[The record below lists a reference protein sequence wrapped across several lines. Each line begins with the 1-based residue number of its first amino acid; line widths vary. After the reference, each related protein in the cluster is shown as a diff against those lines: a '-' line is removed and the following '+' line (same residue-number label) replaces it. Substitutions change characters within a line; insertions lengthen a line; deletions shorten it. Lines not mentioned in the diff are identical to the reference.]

1 MGRKRYM
8 FVGRYGRNT
17 TGGFVS
23 KTKPPIKKII
33 ISFIIVAVIEF
44 LAFYAFLPP
53 LNIHSMEFWEFQG
66 FFIVAFFLLTFK
78 IPNFEEAKI
87 QYNIVSKIFGIIILL
102 AVIIV
107 IIGNVISAKIFN
119 AGRYSSLIDIENTKF
134 EDTIKETDTITDVAL
149 MDTDSAKVV
158 GQRAIG
164 ALSDVVSQY
173 EIGSD
178 YSQIA
183 LKGEPMKVA
192 SLEYA
197 GFFKW
202 FNNRKNG
209 IPGYVLV
216 DAVKF
221 EANYVKLDK
230 PIKYTESG
238 WFNDNLERHLR
249 FKYPTAIFEGYY
261 FELDE
266 DGKPYY
272 ICPTM
277 TARVGMFGG
286 MDVNGVV
293 ICDPCTGET
302 KKYDLNHV
310 PNWVDRVYDG
320 DLIEQKYN
328 WHGMLAD
335 GFINSV
341 IGQKDCKKATEDYGY
356 KVIDNDVWIYTGVT
370 SVIDDSSNIGF
381 VMVNAR
387 TGKAKYFNVAGA
399 EEFSAMEA
407 AEGQVQ
413 NLGYDAAFPSL
424 INIDGRPTYFMVLK
438 DKGNLVKQ
446 YALVDVKKYSI
457 VATGTSQKDTL
468 NTYRK
473 LIKENGVK
481 TSSDKNKNIEQQYKH
496 EQVTVKDIK
505 YINMSGETF
514 VYITSNVGNVYKMKF
529 SDDETIVFVQPGSK
543 VEIFYDE
550 SNETGIRSIEEWKV
564 QGENETNETTNEQ
577 TGKQTE
583 ETTKNNNQ

>member
-1 MGRKRYM
+1 MKRTIS
-8 FVGRYGRNT
+8 F
-17 TGGFVS
+17 GGIFNRFAY
-23 KTKPPIKKII
+23 KTKTPVKKTI
-33 ISFIIVAVIEF
+33 ISLIIVAVLEF
-44 LAFYAFLPP
+44 AAFYAFLPP
-53 LNIHSMEFWEFQG
+53 LNIHSMEFWQFQG
-66 FFIVAFFLLTFK
+66 VFAVMFLILTFTMPK
-78 IPNFEEAKI
+78 ETDSGLK
-87 QYNIVSKIFGIIILL
+87 YNIVSKIVG
-102 AVIIV
+102 IV
-107 IIGNVISAKIFN
+107 IIIGVILVIVGNIVSAKIFN
-119 AGRYSSLIDIENTKF
+119 AGKYSSLIDIKDTKF
-134 EDTIKETDTITDVAL
+134 ENIIKPTDTITDVAL

-173 EIGSD
+173 EISGE

-202 FNNRKNG
+202 FNNRKDG

-216 DAVKF
+216 DAVDF
-221 EANYVKLDK
+221 EADYVKLEK
-230 PIKYTESG
+230 PIKYTPSG
-238 WFNDNLERHLR
+238 WFNDNLERHMR

-266 DGKPYY
+266 EGKPYY

-277 TARVGMFGG
+277 TAKVGMFAGY
-286 MDVNGVV
+286 DVNGVV
-293 ICDPCTGET
+293 ICDPCTGDCV
-302 KKYDLNHV
+302 KYDLDKV
-310 PNWVDRVYDG
+310 PNWVDGVYDG
-320 DLIEQKYN
+320 DLIQQKYN
-328 WHGMLAD
+328 WYGELSD
-335 GFINSV
+335 GFWNSI

-356 KVIDNDVWIYTGVT
+356 KVMDNDVWIYTGVT

-387 TGKAKYFNVAGA
+387 TGKASYFNVAGA

-438 DKGNLVKQ
+438 DKGSLVKQ

-457 VATGTSQKDTL
+457 VATGTTQKDTL

-473 LIKENGVK
+473 LLKENGISAK
-481 TSSDKNKNIEQQYKH
+481 TSTESMEKQYAH
-496 EQVTVKDIK
+496 QQVTVKNIRFAN
-505 YINMSGETF
+505 IGEDTY
-514 VYITSNVGNVYKMKF
+514 VYITDQNGNVYKEKF
-529 SDDETIVFVQPGSK
+529 ADDETL
-543 VEIFYDE
+543 IFIQENDVIDIYYE
-550 SNETGIRSIEEWKV
+550 ETQETKIRTIEEWKSK
-564 QGENETNETTNEQ
+564 N
-577 TGKQTE
+577 E
-583 ETTKNNNQ
+583 ETTTEKNK

>member
-1 MGRKRYM
+1 MYRTRGFMGN
-8 FVGRYGRNT
+8 FI
-17 TGGFVS
+17 S
-23 KTKPPIKKII
+23 KGKIPVKKILISLVI
-33 ISFIIVAVIEF
+33 IAILEF
-44 LAFYAFLPP
+44 AAFYAFLPS

-66 FFIVAFFLLTFK
+66 FFAVIFWVLTLSVPDREK
-78 IPNFEEAKI
+78 FEFR
-87 QYNIVSKIFGIIILL
+87 YNIISKILG
-102 AVIIV
+102 IV
-107 IIGNVISAKIFN
+107 IILAIVFIIIGNIISAKIFN
-119 AGRYSSLIDIENTKF
+119 AGRYSSLIDIKNTKF
-134 EDTIKETDTITDVAL
+134 EETVKQTDTITDVAL
-149 MDTDSAKVV
+149 MDTASAKVV

-173 EIGSD
+173 EISGD
-178 YSQIA
+178 YNQIA
-183 LKGEPMKVA
+183 LDGAPMKAA

-216 DAVKF
+216 DAVDF
-221 EANYVKLDK
+221 EADYVKLDK
-230 PIKYTESG
+230 PIKYTPSG

-277 TARVGMFGG
+277 TARIGLFGG
-286 MDVNGVV
+286 FDVNGVV
-293 ICDPCTGET
+293 ICDPCTGDC
-302 KKYDLNHV
+302 KKYDLDEI
-310 PNWVDRVYDG
+310 PRWVDRVYDG
-320 DLIEQKYN
+320 DLIERKYN
-328 WHGMLAD
+328 WYGMLSD
-335 GFINSV
+335 GFWNSI
-341 IGQKDCKKATEDYGY
+341 IGQKDCKKTTEDYGY

-387 TGKAKYFNVAGA
+387 TGEARYFNVAGA

-457 VATGTSQKDTL
+457 VATGTTQKDTL

-473 LIKENGVK
+473 LMKENGITTEIK
-481 TSSDKNKNIEQQYKH
+481 KEELSKQYPH
-496 EQVTVKDIK
+496 ETITVQDIK
-505 YINMSGETF
+505 YVNVAEGTF
-514 VYITSNVGNVYKMKF
+514 VYITDTKGNVYKKKF
-529 SDDETIVFVQPGSK
+529 SDDETLVFIQQNDIIEVYYEENQ
-543 VEIFYDE
+543 D
-550 SNETGIRSIEEWKV
+550 TGIREIEEWKSNE
-564 QGENETNETTNEQ
+564 ENET
-577 TGKQTE
+577 
-583 ETTKNNNQ
+583 TKEGNN

>member
-1 MGRKRYM
+1 MKRTIS
-8 FVGRYGRNT
+8 F
-17 TGGFVS
+17 GGIFNRFAY
-23 KTKPPIKKII
+23 KTKTPVKKTI
-33 ISFIIVAVIEF
+33 ISLIIVAVLEF
-44 LAFYAFLPP
+44 AAFYAFLPP
-53 LNIHSMEFWEFQG
+53 LNIHSMEFWQFQG
-66 FFIVAFFLLTFK
+66 VFAVMFLILTFTMPK
-78 IPNFEEAKI
+78 ETDSGLK
-87 QYNIVSKIFGIIILL
+87 YNIVSKIVG
-102 AVIIV
+102 IV
-107 IIGNVISAKIFN
+107 IIIGVILVIVGNIISAKIFN
-119 AGRYSSLIDIENTKF
+119 AGKYSSLIDIKDTKF
-134 EDTIKETDTITDVAL
+134 ENIIKPTDTITDVAL

-173 EIGSD
+173 EISEE

-202 FNNRKNG
+202 FNNRKDG

-216 DAVKF
+216 DAVDF
-221 EANYVKLDK
+221 EANYVKLEK
-230 PIKYTESG
+230 PIKYTPSG
-238 WFNDNLERHLR
+238 WFNDNLERHMR

-266 DGKPYY
+266 EGKPYY

-277 TARVGMFGG
+277 TAKVGMFAGY
-286 MDVNGVV
+286 DVNGVV
-293 ICDPCTGET
+293 ICDPCTGDCV
-302 KKYDLNHV
+302 KYDLDKV

-320 DLIEQKYN
+320 DLIQQKYN
-328 WHGMLAD
+328 WYGELSD
-335 GFINSV
+335 GFWNSI

-356 KVIDNDVWIYTGVT
+356 KVMDNDVWIYTGVT

-387 TGKAKYFNVAGA
+387 TGKASYFNVAGA

-438 DKGNLVKQ
+438 DKGSLVKQ

-457 VATGTSQKDTL
+457 VATGTTQKDTL

-473 LIKENGVK
+473 LLKENGISAK
-481 TSSDKNKNIEQQYKH
+481 TSAESMEKQYAH
-496 EQVTVKDIK
+496 QQVTVKNIRFAN
-505 YINMSGETF
+505 IGEDTY
-514 VYITSNVGNVYKMKF
+514 VYITDQNGNVYKEKF
-529 SDDETIVFVQPGSK
+529 ADDETL
-543 VEIFYDE
+543 IFIQENDVIDIYYE
-550 SNETGIRSIEEWKV
+550 ETQETKIRTIEEWKSK
-564 QGENETNETTNEQ
+564 N
-577 TGKQTE
+577 E
-583 ETTKNNNQ
+583 ETTTEKNK

>member
-1 MGRKRYM
+1 MFRVSGFMGN
-8 FVGRYGRNT
+8 FI
-17 TGGFVS
+17 S
-23 KTKPPIKKII
+23 KGKIPVKKII
-33 ISFIIVAVIEF
+33 ISLIIIAVLEF
-44 LAFYAFLPP
+44 AAFYAFLPS

-66 FFIVAFFLLTFK
+66 FFAVIFWVLTLS
-78 IPNFEEAKI
+78 IPDREKFEFR
-87 QYNIVSKIFGIIILL
+87 YNIISKILG
-102 AVIIV
+102 IV
-107 IIGNVISAKIFN
+107 IILAVVFIIIGNIISAKIFN
-119 AGRYSSLIDIENTKF
+119 AGRYSSLIDIKNTKF
-134 EDTIKETDTITDVAL
+134 EETVKQTDTITDVAL
-149 MDTDSAKVV
+149 MDTASAKVV

-173 EIGSD
+173 EISGD
-178 YSQIA
+178 YNQIA
-183 LKGEPMKVA
+183 LDGAPMKVA

-216 DAVKF
+216 DAVDF
-221 EANYVKLDK
+221 EADYVKLDK
-230 PIKYTESG
+230 PIKYTPSG

-277 TARVGMFGG
+277 TARIGLFGG
-286 MDVNGVV
+286 FDVNGVV
-293 ICDPCTGET
+293 ICDPCTGDC
-302 KKYDLNHV
+302 KKYDLDEI
-310 PNWVDRVYDG
+310 PRWVDRVYDG
-320 DLIEQKYN
+320 DLIERKYN
-328 WHGMLAD
+328 WYGMLSD
-335 GFINSV
+335 GFWNSI
-341 IGQKDCKKATEDYGY
+341 IGQKDCKKTTEDYGY

-387 TGKAKYFNVAGA
+387 TGEARYFNVAGA

-457 VATGTSQKDTL
+457 VATGTTQKDTL

-473 LIKENGVK
+473 LMKENGITTEIK
-481 TSSDKNKNIEQQYKH
+481 KEELSKQYPH
-496 EQVTVKDIK
+496 ETITVQDIK
-505 YINMSGETF
+505 YVNVAEGTF
-514 VYITSNVGNVYKMKF
+514 VYITDTKGNVYKDKF
-529 SDDETIVFVQPGSK
+529 SDDETLVFIQQNDMIEVYYEENQ
-543 VEIFYDE
+543 D
-550 SNETGIRSIEEWKV
+550 TGIREIEEWKSNE
-564 QGENETNETTNEQ
+564 ENET
-577 TGKQTE
+577 
-583 ETTKNNNQ
+583 TKEGNN

>member
-1 MGRKRYM
+1 MQGFNFSMGGNVLLKDRISVKR
-8 FVGRYGRNT
+8 VL
-17 TGGFVS
+17 
-23 KTKPPIKKII
+23 
-33 ISFIIVAVIEF
+33 ISFLIVAAIEF
-44 LAFYAFLPP
+44 AAFYVLLPP
-53 LNIHSMEFWEFQG
+53 FNIHSMEFWQFQG
-66 FFIVAFFLLTFK
+66 FFILVFLVLTISLPDKERFAVK
-78 IPNFEEAKI
+78 
-87 QYNIVSKIFGIIILL
+87 YNIITKIAGIILILG
-102 AVIIV
+102 VFVV
-107 IIGNVISAKIFN
+107 IIGNIISAKIFN
-119 AGRYSSLIDIENTKF
+119 AHKYSSLIDINNTKF
-134 EDTIKETDTITDVAL
+134 ENIIQPSDKISDIAL
-149 MDTDSAKVV
+149 MDTSSARVV

-173 EIGSD
+173 EINDD

-183 LKGEPMKVA
+183 LDGAPMKVA
-192 SLEYA
+192 TLEYA

-202 FNNRKNG
+202 FNNRKEG

-221 EANYVKLDK
+221 EADYVKLEK
-230 PIKYTESG
+230 AIKYTESG

-266 DGKPYY
+266 DGNPYY

-277 TARVGMFGG
+277 TARVGLFGG
-286 MDVNGVV
+286 YDVNGVI
-293 ICDPCTGET
+293 ICDPCTGDC
-302 KKYDLNHV
+302 KKYSLDEI
-310 PNWVDRVYDG
+310 PRWVDRVYDG
-320 DLIEQKYN
+320 DLIQTKYN

-335 GFINSV
+335 GFWNSI
-341 IGQKDCKKATEDYGY
+341 IGQKDCKKTTDDYGY

-387 TGKAKYFNVAGA
+387 TGEACYFNVAGA

-457 VATGTSQKDTL
+457 VATGTTQAETL
-468 NTYRK
+468 ITYRK
-473 LIKENGVK
+473 LLKENGINTTKKAEDLSKLYDFAEIIVK
-481 TSSDKNKNIEQQYKH
+481 SVQY
-496 EQVTVKDIK
+496 VNLTDGT
-505 YINMSGETF
+505 Y
-514 VYITSNVGNVYKMKF
+514 VYISDESGNVYKEKF
-529 SDDETIVFVQPGSK
+529 SEDEALVFIQQGNK
-543 VEIFYDE
+543 INIYYDT
-550 SNETGIRSIEEWKV
+550 NEDTGIRNIQAWEKKEN
-564 QGENETNETTNEQ
+564 GENER
-577 TGKQTE
+577 
-583 ETTKNNNQ
+583 

>member
-1 MGRKRYM
+1 MYRASGFMGNIISK
-8 FVGRYGRNT
+8 GRIP
-17 TGGFVS
+17 V
-23 KTKPPIKKII
+23 KKILISLVI
-33 ISFIIVAVIEF
+33 IAVLEF
-44 LAFYAFLPP
+44 AAFYAFLPS

-66 FFIVAFFLLTFK
+66 FFAVLFLALTLS
-78 IPNFEEAKI
+78 IPDKEKLEFR
-87 QYNIVSKIFGIIILL
+87 YNILSKILGALIIL
-102 AVIIV
+102 AVLFVV
-107 IIGNVISAKIFN
+107 IGSIISAKIFN
-119 AGRYSSLIDIENTKF
+119 AGRYSSLIDINNTKF
-134 EDTIKETDTITDVAL
+134 EDTVKQTDTITDVAL
-149 MDTDSAKVV
+149 MDTASAKVV

-173 EIGSD
+173 EISGD
-178 YSQIA
+178 YNQIA
-183 LKGEPMKVA
+183 LDGAPMKVA

-216 DAVKF
+216 DAVDF
-221 EANYVKLDK
+221 EADYVKLEK
-230 PIKYTESG
+230 PIKYTPSG
-238 WFNDNLERHLR
+238 WFNDNLQRHLR

-266 DGKPYY
+266 EGKPYY

-277 TARVGMFGG
+277 TAKIGLFGG
-286 MDVNGVV
+286 FDVNGVV
-293 ICDPCTGET
+293 ICDPCTGDC
-302 KKYDLNHV
+302 KKYDLDEI
-310 PNWVDRVYDG
+310 PRWVDRVYDG
-320 DLIEQKYN
+320 DLIERKYN
-328 WHGMLAD
+328 WYGMLSD
-335 GFINSV
+335 GFWNSI
-341 IGQKDCKKATEDYGY
+341 IGQKDCKKTTEDYGY

-387 TGKAKYFNVAGA
+387 TGKASYFNVAGA

-457 VATGTSQKDTL
+457 VATGTTQKDTL

-473 LIKENGVK
+473 LIKENGIITEIK
-481 TSSDKNKNIEQQYKH
+481 KENLSEQYAH
-496 EQVTVKDIK
+496 EFVTVKDIK
-505 YINMSGETF
+505 YVNVTDGTF
-514 VYITSNVGNVYKMKF
+514 VYITDTKGNVYKEKF
-529 SDDETIVFVQPGSK
+529 SDDETLVFIQQNDII
-543 VEIFYDE
+543 EIYYEENQD
-550 SNETGIRSIEEWKV
+550 TGIREIEEWKS
-564 QGENETNETTNEQ
+564 NEKNETTKE
-577 TGKQTE
+577 GK
-583 ETTKNNNQ
+583 K

>member
-1 MGRKRYM
+1 MYRTSGFMG
-8 FVGRYGRNT
+8 N
-17 TGGFVS
+17 FVS
-23 KTKPPIKKII
+23 KGKIPVKKILISLVI
-33 ISFIIVAVIEF
+33 IAVLEF
-44 LAFYAFLPP
+44 AAFYAFLPS

-66 FFIVAFFLLTFK
+66 FFAVVFWVLTLS
-78 IPNFEEAKI
+78 IPDREKFEFR
-87 QYNIVSKIFGIIILL
+87 YNMISKILG
-102 AVIIV
+102 IV
-107 IIGNVISAKIFN
+107 IILAVVFIIIGNIISAKLFN
-119 AGRYSSLIDIENTKF
+119 AGRYSSLIDIKNTKF
-134 EDTIKETDTITDVAL
+134 EETVKQTDTITDVAL
-149 MDTDSAKVV
+149 MDTASAKVV

-173 EIGSD
+173 EISGD
-178 YSQIA
+178 YNQIA
-183 LKGEPMKVA
+183 LDGAPMKVA

-216 DAVKF
+216 DAVDF
-221 EANYVKLDK
+221 EADYVKLDK
-230 PIKYTESG
+230 PIKYTPSG
-238 WFNDNLERHLR
+238 WFNDNLQRHLR

-277 TARVGMFGG
+277 TARVGLFGG
-286 MDVNGVV
+286 FDVNGVV
-293 ICDPCTGET
+293 ICDPCTGDC
-302 KKYDLNHV
+302 KKYDLDEI
-310 PNWVDRVYDG
+310 PRWVDRVYDG
-320 DLIEQKYN
+320 DLIEKKYN
-328 WHGMLAD
+328 WYGMLSD
-335 GFINSV
+335 GFWNSI
-341 IGQKDCKKATEDYGY
+341 IGQKDCKKTTEDYGY

-387 TGKAKYFNVAGA
+387 TGEANYFNVAGA

-457 VATGTSQKDTL
+457 VATGTTQKDTL

-473 LIKENGVK
+473 LMKENGITTEIK
-481 TSSDKNKNIEQQYKH
+481 KEELSKQYPH
-496 EQVTVKDIK
+496 ETITVQDIK
-505 YINMSGETF
+505 YVNVAEGTF
-514 VYITSNVGNVYKMKF
+514 VYITDTKGNVYKEKF
-529 SDDETIVFVQPGSK
+529 SDDETLVFIGQNDMI
-543 VEIFYDE
+543 EIYYEENKD
-550 SNETGIRSIEEWKV
+550 TGIREIEEWKSNE
-564 QGENETNETTNEQ
+564 ENETT
-577 TGKQTE
+577 KE
-583 ETTKNNNQ
+583 EKN

>member
-1 MGRKRYM
+1 MI
-8 FVGRYGRNT
+8 
-17 TGGFVS
+17 TGGFMGNFI
-23 KTKPPIKKII
+23 TKGRISIKKILISLVI
-33 ISFIIVAVIEF
+33 IAVLEF
-44 LAFYAFLPP
+44 AAFYAFLPS

-66 FFIVAFFLLTFK
+66 FFAILFFALTLSMPDKEKLEF
-78 IPNFEEAKI
+78 
-87 QYNIVSKIFGIIILL
+87 QYNIISKVMGGIILL
-102 AVIIV
+102 AVVFV
-107 IIGNVISAKIFN
+107 IIGSIISAKIFN
-119 AGRYSSLIDIENTKF
+119 AGRYSSLIDIKDTKF
-134 EDTIKETDTITDVAL
+134 EETVKQTDTITDVAL
-149 MDTDSAKVV
+149 MDTASAKVV

-173 EIGSD
+173 EISGD
-178 YSQIA
+178 YNQIA
-183 LKGEPMKVA
+183 LDGAPMKVA

-216 DAVKF
+216 DAVDF
-221 EANYVKLDK
+221 EADYVKLDK
-230 PIKYTESG
+230 PIKYTPSG
-238 WFNDNLERHLR
+238 WFNDNLQRHLR

-277 TARVGMFGG
+277 TAKVGLFGG
-286 MDVNGVV
+286 FDVNGVV
-293 ICDPCTGET
+293 ICDPCTGDC
-302 KKYDLNHV
+302 KRYDLNEI
-310 PNWVDRVYDG
+310 PRWVDRVYDG
-320 DLIEQKYN
+320 DLIERKYN
-328 WHGMLAD
+328 WYGMLSD
-335 GFINSV
+335 GFWNSI
-341 IGQKDCKKATEDYGY
+341 IGQKDCKKTTEDYGY

-387 TGKAKYFNVAGA
+387 TGEASYFNVAGA

-457 VATGTSQKDTL
+457 VATGTTQKDTL

-473 LIKENGVK
+473 LIKENGIATEIK
-481 TSSDKNKNIEQQYKH
+481 KENLSEQYLH
-496 EQVTVKDIK
+496 EIVTVKDIK
-505 YINMSGETF
+505 YVNVEEGTF
-514 VYITSNVGNVYKMKF
+514 VYITDTKGNVYKEKF
-529 SDDETIVFVQPGSK
+529 SDDETLVFIQQNDII
-543 VEIFYDE
+543 EIYYEENQD
-550 SNETGIRSIEEWKV
+550 TGIREIEDWKSNE
-564 QGENETNETTNEQ
+564 END
-577 TGKQTE
+577 
-583 ETTKNNNQ
+583 TTKEGKK

>member
-1 MGRKRYM
+1 MYRTSGFMG
-8 FVGRYGRNT
+8 N
-17 TGGFVS
+17 FVS
-23 KTKPPIKKII
+23 KGKIPVKKILISLVI
-33 ISFIIVAVIEF
+33 IAVLEF
-44 LAFYAFLPP
+44 AAFYAFLPS

-66 FFIVAFFLLTFK
+66 FFAVVFWVLTLS
-78 IPNFEEAKI
+78 IPDREKFEFR
-87 QYNIVSKIFGIIILL
+87 YNMISKILG
-102 AVIIV
+102 IV
-107 IIGNVISAKIFN
+107 IILAVVFIIIGNIISAKLFN
-119 AGRYSSLIDIENTKF
+119 AGRYSSLIDIKNTKF
-134 EDTIKETDTITDVAL
+134 EETVKQTDTITDVAL
-149 MDTDSAKVV
+149 MDTASAKVV

-173 EIGSD
+173 EISGD
-178 YSQIA
+178 YNQIA
-183 LKGEPMKVA
+183 LDGAPMKVA

-216 DAVKF
+216 DAVDF
-221 EANYVKLDK
+221 EADYVKLDK
-230 PIKYTESG
+230 PIKYTPSG
-238 WFNDNLERHLR
+238 WFNDNLQRHLR

-277 TARVGMFGG
+277 TARVGLFGG
-286 MDVNGVV
+286 FDVNGVV
-293 ICDPCTGET
+293 ICDPCTGDC
-302 KKYDLNHV
+302 KKYDLDEI
-310 PNWVDRVYDG
+310 PRWVDRVYDG
-320 DLIEQKYN
+320 DLIEKKYN
-328 WHGMLAD
+328 WYGMLSD
-335 GFINSV
+335 GFWNSI
-341 IGQKDCKKATEDYGY
+341 IGQKDCKKTTEDYGY

-387 TGKAKYFNVAGA
+387 TGEANYFNVAGA

-457 VATGTSQKDTL
+457 VATGTTQKDTL

-473 LIKENGVK
+473 LMKENGITTEVK
-481 TSSDKNKNIEQQYKH
+481 KENLSEQYAH
-496 EQVTVKDIK
+496 ELVTVKDIK
-505 YINMSGETF
+505 YVNVSEGTY
-514 VYITSNVGNVYKMKF
+514 VYITDTKGNVYKEKF
-529 SDDETIVFVQPGSK
+529 SDDETLVFIGQNDMI
-543 VEIFYDE
+543 EIYYEENKD
-550 SNETGIRSIEEWKV
+550 TGIREIEEWKSNE
-564 QGENETNETTNEQ
+564 ENETT
-577 TGKQTE
+577 KE
-583 ETTKNNNQ
+583 EKN

>member
-1 MGRKRYM
+1 MKRTIS
-8 FVGRYGRNT
+8 F
-17 TGGFVS
+17 GGIFNRFAY
-23 KTKPPIKKII
+23 KTKTPVKKTI
-33 ISFIIVAVIEF
+33 ISLIIVAVLEF
-44 LAFYAFLPP
+44 AAFYAFLPP
-53 LNIHSMEFWEFQG
+53 LNIHSMEFWQFQG
-66 FFIVAFFLLTFK
+66 VFAVMFLILTFTMPK
-78 IPNFEEAKI
+78 ETDSGLK
-87 QYNIVSKIFGIIILL
+87 YNIVSKIVG
-102 AVIIV
+102 IV
-107 IIGNVISAKIFN
+107 IIIGVILVIVGNIISAKIFN
-119 AGRYSSLIDIENTKF
+119 AGKYSSLIDIKDTKF
-134 EDTIKETDTITDVAL
+134 ENIIKPTDTITDVAL

-173 EIGSD
+173 EISEE

-202 FNNRKNG
+202 FNNRKDG

-216 DAVKF
+216 DAVDF
-221 EANYVKLDK
+221 EANYVKLEK
-230 PIKYTESG
+230 PIKYTPSG
-238 WFNDNLERHLR
+238 WFNDNLERHMR

-266 DGKPYY
+266 EGKPYY

-277 TARVGMFGG
+277 TAKVGMFAGY
-286 MDVNGVV
+286 DFNGVV
-293 ICDPCTGET
+293 ICDPGTGDCV
-302 KKYDLNHV
+302 KYDLDKV

-320 DLIEQKYN
+320 NLIQQKYN
-328 WHGMLAD
+328 WYGELSD
-335 GFINSV
+335 GFWNSI

-356 KVIDNDVWIYTGVT
+356 KVMDNDVWIYTGVT

-387 TGKAKYFNVAGA
+387 TGKASYFNVAGA

-438 DKGNLVKQ
+438 DKGSLVKQ

-457 VATGTSQKDTL
+457 VATGTTQKDTL

-473 LIKENGVK
+473 LLKENGISAK
-481 TSSDKNKNIEQQYKH
+481 TSTESMEKQYAH
-496 EQVTVKDIK
+496 QQVTVKNIRFAN
-505 YINMSGETF
+505 IGEDTY
-514 VYITSNVGNVYKMKF
+514 VYITDQNGNVYKEKF
-529 SDDETIVFVQPGSK
+529 ADDETL
-543 VEIFYDE
+543 IFIQENDVIDIYYE
-550 SNETGIRSIEEWKV
+550 ETQETKIRTIEEWKSK
-564 QGENETNETTNEQ
+564 N
-577 TGKQTE
+577 E
-583 ETTKNNNQ
+583 ETTTEKNK

>member
-1 MGRKRYM
+1 MI
-8 FVGRYGRNT
+8 
-17 TGGFVS
+17 TGGFMGNFI
-23 KTKPPIKKII
+23 TKGRISIKKILISLVI
-33 ISFIIVAVIEF
+33 IAGLEF
-44 LAFYAFLPP
+44 AAFYAFLPS

-66 FFIVAFFLLTFK
+66 FFTILFFALTLSMPDKEKLEF
-78 IPNFEEAKI
+78 
-87 QYNIVSKIFGIIILL
+87 QYNIISKVMGGIILL
-102 AVIIV
+102 AVVFV
-107 IIGNVISAKIFN
+107 IIGSIISAKIFN
-119 AGRYSSLIDIENTKF
+119 AGRYSSLIDIKDTKF
-134 EDTIKETDTITDVAL
+134 EETVKQTDTITDVAL
-149 MDTDSAKVV
+149 MDTASAKVV

-173 EIGSD
+173 EISGD
-178 YSQIA
+178 YNQIA
-183 LKGEPMKVA
+183 LDGAPMKVA

-216 DAVKF
+216 DAVDF
-221 EANYVKLDK
+221 EADYVKLDK
-230 PIKYTESG
+230 PIKYTPSG
-238 WFNDNLERHLR
+238 WFNDNLQRHLR

-277 TARVGMFGG
+277 TAKVGLFGG
-286 MDVNGVV
+286 FDVNGVV
-293 ICDPCTGET
+293 ICDPCTGDC
-302 KKYDLNHV
+302 KRYDLNEI
-310 PNWVDRVYDG
+310 PRWVDRVYDG
-320 DLIEQKYN
+320 DLIERKYN
-328 WHGMLAD
+328 WYGMLSD
-335 GFINSV
+335 GFWNSI
-341 IGQKDCKKATEDYGY
+341 IGQKDCKKTTEDYGY

-387 TGKAKYFNVAGA
+387 TGEASYFNVAGA

-457 VATGTSQKDTL
+457 VATGTTQKDTL

-473 LIKENGVK
+473 LIKENGIATEIK
-481 TSSDKNKNIEQQYKH
+481 KENLSEQYLH
-496 EQVTVKDIK
+496 EIVTVKDIK
-505 YINMSGETF
+505 YVNVEEGTF
-514 VYITSNVGNVYKMKF
+514 VYITDTKGNVYKEKF
-529 SDDETIVFVQPGSK
+529 SDDETLVFIQQNDII
-543 VEIFYDE
+543 EIYYEENQD
-550 SNETGIRSIEEWKV
+550 TGIREIEDWKSNE
-564 QGENETNETTNEQ
+564 END
-577 TGKQTE
+577 
-583 ETTKNNNQ
+583 TTKEGKK